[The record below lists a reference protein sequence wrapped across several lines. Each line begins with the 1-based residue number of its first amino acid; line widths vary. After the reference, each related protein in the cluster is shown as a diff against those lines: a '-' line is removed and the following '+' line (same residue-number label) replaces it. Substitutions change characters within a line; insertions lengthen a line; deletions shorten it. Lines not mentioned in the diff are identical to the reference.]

1 MSARVFAILNAVGCL
16 CLTGF
21 VFVQWF
27 LGNALEKELAGANRS
42 LRDEQNAHFET
53 HERATRL
60 EADVTGLKA
69 SLDSLRVSA
78 EEAEK
83 ALAERVKEAEVMQVG
98 LAKCS
103 AQAKVYEE
111 AIKARDEA
119 LKTRDDKLR
128 ELNEALVAT
137 RKRLD
142 EAIARLKEAGAR

>member
-16 CLTGF
+16 CLSAF
-21 VFVQWF
+21 IFVQWF
-27 LGNALEKELAGANRS
+27 SGNAVEKELTGARRS

-60 EADVTGLKA
+60 EADVAGFKA
-69 SLDSLRVSA
+69 SLDSLQASA
-78 EEAEK
+78 VESEK
-83 ALAERVKEAEVMQVG
+83 ALAERVKEAEAMQAT
-98 LAKCS
+98 LIQNS

-119 LKTRDDKLR
+119 LKIRDERLK

-142 EAIARLKEAGAR
+142 EAIVRLKEAGAR

>member
-1 MSARVFAILNAVGCL
+1 MSSRVFSILNAVGCL

-21 VFVQWF
+21 IFAQWF
-27 LGNALEKELAGANRS
+27 LGNSVEKELTEAKRS

-53 HERATRL
+53 RERANRL
-60 EADVTGLKA
+60 EADVAGLKA
-69 SLDSLRVSA
+69 SLDSLRASA
-78 EEAEK
+78 EESEK
-83 ALAERVKEAEVMQVG
+83 ALAERVKESEAMQATLNQG
-98 LAKCS
+98 S

-119 LKTRDDKLR
+119 LKIRDDRLK

-142 EAIARLKEAGAR
+142 EAIAKLKQAGAR